1 MTRVAFFGTPS
12 AAVPSLAAISEV
24 AEIALVVTQPDR
36 PKGRS
41 KQPVA
46 PPVKVAANQWG
57 MEVVQ
62 PGRPG
67 ELIDAMLEV
76 DVAVVVAYGQI
87 IPDALLIAPR
97 RGFVNLHFSLLPRW
111 RGAAPVAR
119 AILAGDEHTG
129 VSLMQLDSGLDT
141 GPVFATW
148 RTEIN
153 RSETTGT
160 LTARLSGVGAALLA
174 SQLQNYVDGSIQ
186 LMDQVDEYAT
196 IAAKLKTQEAR
207 IDHRVPQPDRARV
220 GDDVVA
226 GDARRPRRRGEQ
238 GAQDLDGRRLA
249 RPVRSEEA
257 VDLAG
262 ADVEV
267 DAGDRFVGAEGPA
280 QVARRD
286 RCGHGCSIVHTGR
299 RGDATDRDVLT
310 EAARIRTGTRS
321 AARFPWR

>member
-24 AEIALVVTQPDR
+24 AEIALVVTRPDR
-36 PKGRS
+36 PQRRS

-62 PGRPG
+62 PELPG

-148 RTEIN
+148 RTEIA

-160 LTARLSGVGAALLA
+160 LTARLAGVGAALLA
-174 SQLQNYVDGSIQ
+174 SQLQDYVDGSIQ

-196 IAAKLKTQEAR
+196 IAGKLETPEAR
-207 IDHRVPQPDRARV
+207 LDHRVDRDTALSHVR
-220 GDDVVA
+220 A
-226 GDARRPRRRGEQ
+226 FNPSP
-238 GAQDLDGRRLA
+238 GAWM
-249 RPVRSEEA
+249 
-257 VDLAG
+257 
-262 ADVEV
+262 DVEGERIKV
-267 DAGDRFVGAEGPA
+267 WKATRAPVQVPAGSLDVSSGAALLGLSDGTIELLEVQPGGKRRMRGAEW
-280 QVARRD
+280 AR
-286 RCGHGCSIVHTGR
+286 GVTWESIPL
-299 RGDATDRDVLT
+299 DKAD
-310 EAARIRTGTRS
+310 
-321 AARFPWR
+321 